1 MFLIPN
7 QHMLLRAAN
16 IFVAAADL
24 SVSGRLT
31 QLAIKYSHI
40 VSTPYLADG
49 IQNKTT
55 VLR

>member
-24 SVSGRLT
+24 SVSGHLT
-31 QLAIKYSHI
+31 QLAGTAIKYSHI
-40 VSTPYLADG
+40 VST
-49 IQNKTT
+49 
-55 VLR
+55 VV